1 MNIPPGA
8 WLLLLF
14 GLFDISAGVWAYLG
28 PLEEHG
34 APRGY
39 RNIGKT
45 WHGRG
50 AVCAALPAGVFF
62 LTLGLAAIVEV
73 DLLRRVFLGLAVIGL
88 ITALVFLFRAPRSVH
103 PHWLRDA
110 PQV

>member
-8 WLLLLF
+8 GLLLLF
-14 GLFDISAGVWAYLG
+14 GLFEISAGLWAYLG
-28 PLEEHG
+28 PPEENG
-34 APRGY
+34 APRGF

-50 AVCAALPAGVFF
+50 SVCAALPAGVFF
-62 LTLGLAAIVEV
+62 VSLGLAATVEL
-73 DLLRRVFLGLAVIGL
+73 DTLRRLFVAIAVVAI
-88 ITALVFLFRAPRSVH
+88 ITALVFLFRAPRSVR
-103 PHWLRDA
+103 PRWLRDS